1 MYLPLACLA
10 AIVSSIAGKENLVT
24 WQNAQVEAIRS
35 ANPKVGKTLIIG
47 ARHKEEYQRSSCY
60 FLTPESDGH
69 TIRYTVIDGLVL
81 DDASQVVDGVE
92 AWDDAGDASVCGLK
106 ILSMEDVHDESA
118 DVAALGWLVNME
130 FKHGGIL
137 GQINLTTINVE
148 IHLKED
154 IMKPRLKNI
163 GLAPEHYDLS
173 LIPDLT
179 STDVVTHF
187 QGKVKISM
195 RMIYQPGWII
205 PIHMNDMDIKSVNCS
220 VKRSNSTSPIEEA
233 LELSNIK
240 FSFQED
246 LVILLAWDPPLG
258 FNVGDIINTE
268 IEFEAR
274 KNHNGI
280 GLYREKCRAHSDKY
294 CWFTQLESTD
304 ARYAFP
310 CHDEPGAKATFD
322 IKVARTEG
330 WRTLGNMP
338 VVNSEPVE
346 GMEGWVWDI
355 FQTTPKMS
363 PYLVAFAIQDFGSV
377 SGDNNVTIWATQ
389 EHIDAGYAEL
399 ARMVSPQMI
408 SYLENTFGIKFS
420 LPKMDMVSVPHFG
433 DIVGMENW
441 GLIFYDFDYLLYDEN
456 NPDDEAKWNVLE
468 IMAHE
473 LAHQW
478 FGNLVTMNWWDQLWL
493 NEGFATYLSHLV
505 VANLDP
511 TMNSWDRFVVD
522 KMMSVMRQD
531 AWHSSWAISDPVIS
545 TDDIDRKFGDISYS
559 KGGALIRM
567 MESFL
572 GSDTLIKGLSEYLKD
587 MSFMS
592 AVEED
597 LFTHLESAG
606 LVDGTWPQPG
616 VEDFTTTMKTWTQ
629 QAGFPLVT
637 VRKTSEDGRT
647 VVELS
652 QSWYKNGETGSTE
665 QVWNIPITMADI
677 ARDDTDWDDT
687 TPDVWLSETKQ
698 EIDAAADI
706 IPLLNKKAVGY
717 YRINYSTQIWE
728 KIAEVLQS
736 NHEVIH
742 PLNRAQIICD
752 VINLNKHGYV
762 EKGTMD
768 LVLQYIDVESDFAP
782 IRAHEQCKSGIE
794 INSFKKKAFREKQP
808 LM

>member
-1 MYLPLACLA
+1 MYLLLASLA
-10 AIVSSIAGKENLVT
+10 AIVSSISGKDDLVT

-35 ANPKVGKTLIIG
+35 TNPRIGKTLIIG
-47 ARHKEEYQRSSCY
+47 ARHKEEYQRSTCY
-60 FLTPESDGH
+60 FLTPVNNEH
-69 TIRYTVIDGLVL
+69 VIRYTVIDGVVF
-81 DDASQVVDGVE
+81 DDSSNVVDGIE
-92 AWDDAGDASVCGLK
+92 AWDDGGDASVCGLK
-106 ILSMEDVHDESA
+106 ILSMEDIHDESA
-118 DVAALGWLVNME
+118 DLEARGWSVNMG
-130 FKHGGIL
+130 FKQGGIL
-137 GQINLTTINVE
+137 GQNNLTYMEVE

-154 IMKPRLKNI
+154 ILKPRLEPRF
-163 GLAPEHYDLS
+163 GLVPEHYDLS

-179 STDVVTHF
+179 STDAVTHF
-187 QGKVKISM
+187 QGRVKISM
-195 RMIYQPGWII
+195 RMISLPGFII
-205 PIHMNDMDIKSVNCS
+205 PVQMNDMDIKSVNCS
-220 VKRSNSTSPIEEA
+220 LKRSNSTSPIEEA
-233 LELSNIK
+233 LQLSSIH
-240 FSFQED
+240 FMFQEE
-246 LVILLAWDPPLG
+246 LVLLFALDPELG
-258 FNVGDIINTE
+258 FNIGDIINTE

-274 KNHNGI
+274 KNQNGI

-294 CWFTQLESTD
+294 CWFTQFESTD

-322 IKVARTEG
+322 IRVARTEG
-330 WRTLGNMP
+330 WKTLGNMP
-338 VVNSEPVE
+338 IVNTELVE

-399 ARMVSPQMI
+399 VRIVSPQMI
-408 SYLENTFGIKFS
+408 SFLEITFGIKFS
-420 LPKMDMVSVPHFG
+420 LPKMDMVSVPNFG

-441 GLIFYDFDYLLYDEN
+441 GLIFYDFDYLLYDDN

-511 TMNSWDRFVVD
+511 TMKSWDRFVVD
-522 KMMSVMRQD
+522 KMMGVMHQD
-531 AWHSSWAISDPVIS
+531 ARHNSWAISNPVTSI
-545 TDDIDRKFGDISYS
+545 DDVDRKFGDISYS

-572 GSDTLIKGLSEYLKD
+572 GSDTLIRGLSEYLTD

-592 AVEED
+592 ALEED

-606 LVDGTWPQPG
+606 LEDGTWPQQG
-616 VEDFTTTMKTWTQ
+616 VEDFTATMKTWTQ
-629 QAGFPLVT
+629 QAGFPLVS
-637 VRKTSEDGRT
+637 VRKITEDGKT
-647 VVELS
+647 VVEVS
-652 QSWYKNGETGSTE
+652 QSWYKNGEIGSTE
-665 QVWNIPITMADI
+665 QVWNIPITIADV
-677 ARDDTDWDDT
+677 ARDDTHWDDT
-687 TPDVWLSETKQ
+687 TPDVWLTETKQ
-698 EIDAAADI
+698 EIDAAEDI

-717 YRINYSTQIWE
+717 YRINYSKEIWE

-736 NHEVIH
+736 NHKVIH

-752 VINLNKHGYV
+752 IINLNKHGYV
-762 EKGTMD
+762 EQVTRD
-768 LVLQYIDVESDFAP
+768 LVLLYFDVESDFAP
-782 IRAHEQCKSGIE
+782 IRAHEQCWGGIE
-794 INSFKKKAFREKQP
+794 INNFKKR
-808 LM
+808 